1 MNVLREETPASTAS
15 LAWTDCDLLVATAPA
30 LRRAC
35 AEREADGKTNDA
47 LATLLKDARVLW
59 AVYSGYMYF
68 GKNAF
73 ANIWANVAKPGQ
85 WPPSATFG
93 NFLKTNLTV

>member
-1 MNVLREETPASTAS
+1 MNVLREETPTSTAS

-59 AVYSGYMYF
+59 AVYSG
-68 GKNAF
+68 
-73 ANIWANVAKPGQ
+73 
-85 WPPSATFG
+85 
-93 NFLKTNLTV
+93 